1 MALKINQN
9 GFEGYFLSYKGHIIW
24 IKLFEQPSGEIMVDF
39 KDIRTIEGSHDSEA
53 NLFQT
58 FLSYNIFAILHSDF
72 SNKIHVWDI
81 SPLLRKVNKGELL
94 SVSHHLRPFHN
105 TLKPGTTSP
114 F

>member
-1 MALKINQN
+1 M
-9 GFEGYFLSYKGHIIW
+9 
-24 IKLFEQPSGEIMVDF
+24 KLFEQPTGEILVDI
-39 KDIRTIEGSHDSEA
+39 KDIRTIEGGSHDA
-53 NLFQT
+53 GDNLFQT

-81 SPLLRKVNKGELL
+81 SPLLRKVKQGDLL

-105 TLKPGTTSP
+105 TLKPGSTSP